1 MAERCVLAIERNWQM
16 RKLIRAN
23 LEPLGLEVR
32 EAVTEK
38 HGLERLGEGQPDLIL
53 LDLDLPNS
61 EGWHLLDTFEERF
74 DRQPVPVVLM
84 SAEPPGREVMRN
96 RTVVGHLLKPFGV
109 LALLEQVRSLLDT
122 RRAPS

>member
-38 HGLERLGEGQPDLIL
+38 HGLQRLHEGQPDLIL
-53 LDLDLPNS
+53 LDLDLPDC
-61 EGWHLLDTFEERF
+61 GAWHLLDTFQRRF
-74 DRQPVPVVLM
+74 DGQLVPVVLM
-84 SAEPPGREVMRN
+84 SVEPPSREAMQN
-96 RTVVGHLLKPFGV
+96 EAVVGHLLKPFGV
-109 LALLEQVRSLLDT
+109 LALLDQVRSLLDT
-122 RRAPS
+122 TRTPS